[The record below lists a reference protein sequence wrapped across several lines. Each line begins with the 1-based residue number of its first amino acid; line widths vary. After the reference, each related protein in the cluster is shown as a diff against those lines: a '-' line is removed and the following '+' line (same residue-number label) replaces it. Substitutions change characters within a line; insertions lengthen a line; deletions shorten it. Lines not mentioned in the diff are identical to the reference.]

1 MQPPQSPR
9 AKLASD
15 LAVAPF
21 AVVALLGGAG
31 IVTTALPKKRRALTD
46 FPSDAGND
54 DLQLSDRIYVCPVCS
69 NILPRDKN
77 ATINILEEWLRIL
90 KENMFRPS
98 VEGYS
103 KPFLITTIA

>member
-1 MQPPQSPR
+1 MSGNESGI
-9 AKLASD
+9 AGELS
-15 LAVAPF
+15 F
-21 AVVALLGGAG
+21 AIVTILGGVG
-31 IVTTALPKKRRALTD
+31 VVTMALPKKRRALTD

-69 NILPRDKN
+69 NIMPRDKN

-103 KPFLITTIA
+103 KPALITTIA